1 MCGERFNLRNWLMIV
16 EAGEFE
22 THTAS
27 QLAGNPGRI
36 SWLLSRG
43 RIPSL
48 GNLTFSLKAV
58 S

>member
-1 MCGERFNLRNWLMIV
+1 MIV